1 MGVVSEVR
9 LTMDLKG
16 IVDWA
21 IRGILAFFLIQ
32 GVEFMRETKIGLQ
45 DLSVKLAVIVEKV
58 TNQDKTI
65 EKLEQRIYKL
75 EGTK

>member
-1 MGVVSEVR
+1 
-9 LTMDLKG
+9 MDLRG

-75 EGTK
+75 EGK

>member
-1 MGVVSEVR
+1 
-9 LTMDLKG
+9 MDLKG
-16 IVDWA
+16 MVDWV
-21 IRGILAFFLIQ
+21 IRGILAFFLLQ

-75 EGTK
+75 EGK

>member
-1 MGVVSEVR
+1 
-9 LTMDLKG
+9 
-16 IVDWA
+16 
-21 IRGILAFFLIQ
+21 
-32 GVEFMRETKIGLQ
+32 MRETKIGLQ

>member
-1 MGVVSEVR
+1 
-9 LTMDLKG
+9 MDLKG
-16 IVDWA
+16 MVDWV

-75 EGTK
+75 EGK

>member
-1 MGVVSEVR
+1 
-9 LTMDLKG
+9 MDLKG

-58 TNQDKTI
+58 TIQDKTI

-75 EGTK
+75 EGK